1 MKKEHWNQESFAAEQ
16 TLQTA
21 AQKSI
26 RKGKLRRLVALLS
39 AFVIFITMNTLKFE
53 ADTLERYAMCG
64 FDAHLH
70 DASCLDEN
78 GQVICGMDEH
88 IHTDACFQQRPVK
101 PEPTVLDEYL
111 PLNSQVVLSSP
122 MEGLEAQVG
131 EVSLELGDDGLES
144 APLPA
149 ENGAIGDGLEIV
161 YDDPAAPISET
172 YEYYLNTDVAFL
184 SDVLNGVGLN
194 LSDFTSVGEV
204 VDDVIDMSGR
214 NFNVE
219 PVEGVDGEYIIRTL
233 CDFDRAEL
241 GLVSGDG
248 IKTVWLFNGLAPK
261 AAEPEANTTYNNEE
275 TADDENRIDDD
286 VTADAASGENDG
298 KQNAGIEE
306 AVAEDKIELTDRAE
320 ETAAIEETEQADQAE
335 ETAETAETDKADQPE
350 ETAETEQ
357 TDKAD
362 QPEETAGTEQTDK
375 ADQAEETAGTGD
387 VTNDGSESAEPENTR
402 TVELDFTNYIATDE
416 HAVYLYDAANV
427 FVLVN
432 TEEIAD
438 ADGVEVIA
446 EESEG
451 EVPTSTIVITGDGEY
466 ELDGVVYTVRG
477 LVLPEKVVT
486 NEDQSVTIATANE
499 ESTLLN
505 VEPVFEESAEGYADI
520 FSLFQAAE
528 SDPTLLSRLSDA
540 LLGVAY
546 AEEVRTLQM
555 KLFNIGLQSTEDGS
569 EVEPGTTVHVT
580 TSFDAIEGVDFAL
593 YHIVDDRPVLVE
605 NAVVEENGAA
615 VGFDFEIDS
624 LSPFALV
631 YYTVTTREG
640 ETFTGYSFK
649 TDEKALDAQKLL
661 ETLGIQA
668 IATGVTCNDES
679 VAIDGLG
686 IALPESFDKLVLAI
700 EAGVDKYEITL
711 LTGDELTA
719 AAGDYAVALDL
730 SNAGLDDS
738 VNYKVEISQQPA
750 SDEQVA
756 AVEAALSETLEN
768 GVRKVAH
775 VTDLEMVD
783 ISIINVETGL
793 PIEPAGAVAVSLTHA
808 GEAVPTVVHF
818 RNDGEVETLPVEN
831 GAFTTDSFSAFTGS
845 YTVEYEIING
855 EVTVKVDFTNIVQNG
870 VDFDTNDVITALND
884 GVNVSIAELEAGYV
898 NGSEGVAH
906 GELSIDYTT
915 ADNESNNNE
924 NVNWAAYDVMSADQG
939 LSVAD
944 GEIKVSADGKVVLS
958 DGVSTINI
966 VITGYQNTVQK
977 VLGDGATIEALEGE
991 LPMGASAAYVDLSD
1005 KADELAGAYGLIPG
1019 QNEEEKK
1026 EIGFSA
1032 FDVSVSCPDGELPVE
1047 GRFAVTV
1054 PHTVEIPEGAEIEL
1068 YHIHNDVAE
1077 KVEGATVENGTVSFE
1092 TNGFSEYVIRYTVEF
1107 HNGEEEVVIQGGSQV
1122 LLSTLIERLGLTRED
1137 GSAFTVDEVE
1147 KVEFTTPELF
1157 TVEEVFEGE
1166 TVTLR
1171 EEILNDAPTGITESE
1186 AAETTE
1192 DETAGRTITIETG
1205 HDFVLTSEQPFEA
1218 DQMVLTLTDG
1228 EVIGMDVTDD
1238 QSTLTTFIKFFAKD
1252 AEIIKKDQDQNNPA
1266 MHIIG
1271 NQEAP
1276 NDPALVSTYYVL
1288 AVLKDKQDKELGWAI
1303 ENVTLNAATTQVNF
1317 SAFNPFESQI
1327 VGESAEAYAA
1337 RRGQTIA
1344 VNSEKI
1350 IYDKNINTIET
1361 RLYRTDSELSIVN
1374 YYELVTRHSENST
1387 YETPEDGYEF
1397 GGNFTNGEGTQN
1409 EIHLKKAN
1417 NKKYKVRIYLD
1428 EDAVDNIASS
1438 DNYYLYLKINH
1449 ASGDP
1454 SYQFVKLDINA
1465 ATTKGG
1471 YVEYEF
1477 PHWMDNNG
1485 NLKSATAT
1493 NNTFTGNEQG
1503 IEVKLLKYSGDF
1515 KPNNYTN
1522 ATVNTEGSAIKA
1534 YKVHY
1539 DTKKTNPQST
1549 TTGYH
1554 EVEETVDG
1562 KTVVN
1567 CIDYVEL
1574 ETIDA
1579 EGKYNYASILG
1590 PNLNYGIVADHFY
1603 HENHVQTNFAVNHY
1617 TGHGHDARPDLSG
1630 SSGGQIVIGEYNEIV
1645 SDFWI
1650 NGPVNGVG
1658 DATTALPAGQL
1669 KIGDPLSGTLV
1680 VYADNDSGATG
1691 ELQMNQGKLGGN
1703 LNQTVLIQTDGQEL
1717 SENIVEPALQ
1727 YMDNMSAELAAHT
1740 ATFIPPIPSQGK
1752 LTIETKEFPDDATIF
1767 IDADPILPFIGS
1779 AGDLIIDK
1787 KPNQTIIFN
1796 FKDNY
1801 TKTHAT
1807 IKLAQFVVKQD
1818 GFPDDGYTTKSPV
1831 GTGAPENVCMDSI
1844 ARHIIWNLY
1853 GVHGNASIDISG
1865 GVFLQP
1871 NEDSVIDVAGTSAG
1885 WIVSEGLVSNGSGEW
1900 HNVFAEMPET
1910 SSVKLHAYK
1919 TVDHMQPRVSQKFNF
1934 FLDEYDTTVNGNWR
1948 NIYNNIKNSTGSVDF
1963 PEIKNLS
1970 EGWHV
1975 YRIHEDQLKP
1985 AGTNGYFVM
1994 DDDTYYAAVNVK
2006 VTTTAGGQAATIVSN
2021 PVYYRN
2027 FTPGEFVRNS
2037 ETLTGFSDED
2047 KVSRVVFDN
2056 EEVKEGLNILK
2067 KVEGTTANN
2076 VVFTFKIELWFE
2088 NGEDIS
2094 PLVRNDEIGT
2104 DAAKFTAVT
2113 SEGNSTFTITAN
2125 ENNHS
2130 IGTIT
2135 LKAGELITIQGI
2147 DAGAHYQITET
2158 KVGDKTIS
2166 TEDYVDGYKGKT
2178 APQTGD
2184 LSNGLAS
2191 VTFVNEY
2198 KAEGKLDL
2206 KAHKALTDT
2215 TGTGKALVAN
2225 LFGFRLTGHNAV
2237 NPDQPIY
2244 NDADGNVIFPTI
2256 HYTSADMDGATPDPD
2271 TGKLTKTLTY
2281 IVHEQHELGD
2291 GATGSSIAGQ
2301 NVTYDD
2307 DKTVTVTLVDNG
2319 DGTITAKPDVSE
2331 FTVEFNNIYEYKVSK
2346 TFEGTK
2352 VLTGRDM
2359 ADQEFWFNA
2368 VLTKYNDG
2376 TTETTYA
2383 DDAAREAVDF
2393 VTTKVEG
2400 TNLAN
2405 GNIVFAHITFKKAGT
2420 YTFTVTE
2427 DETRL
2432 PEDVEPLTP
2441 GQSYDVTIVVTEG
2454 TDPATNEKI
2463 LVAGDPTYTNNKT
2476 INNTQKKMGF
2486 NVTKEW
2492 FNVEGNQVF
2501 EGHTITF
2508 SVTKDGAAFPV
2519 TAEHIE
2525 KVGTSSTD
2533 GSYTVNN
2540 DGTVTL
2546 TAGTDAWPT
2555 VKLKELD
2562 YPTTGYAVSETAHTG
2577 EADGNF
2583 VNTTYSLNAGEYQA
2597 SSPDIKV
2604 DNDTL
2609 KIKNTETS
2617 TGLHVTKKWYASD
2630 GMTDISTSKTGTIY
2644 FAIKINMSGNSGY
2657 YSVANYNAAQAGNM
2671 SEGREILT
2679 TLNPTDGKALKVF
2692 ELTKLANGK
2701 WNSITIDKL
2710 HTNPW
2715 GWNDNVA
2722 EYSVVEIAKDTNDQW
2737 QEVTTGVTYSLNG
2750 GTAGNIAYTHIT
2762 ITDGETNEDAGDVT
2776 TAGTLIIKNQEEEA
2790 DGKIEVRKVW
2800 IENGEDVTATTTH
2813 EPITLKLMKHTLKS
2827 VRFVSVIVQDYQ
2839 YTNPGNVINTIQCL
2853 AGSTIKTIIKLPFNG
2868 WSYSIVDADGQDVTQ
2883 IINPDYQ
2890 GDGIYVQFVANKDVT
2905 VRIFSDYN
2913 RKATADDCSIEKI
2926 ADPEEISVPD
2936 SEVETLTLS
2945 ASNGWYDAVDGLDLI
2960 SEDDL
2965 EYSYYLVEN
2974 GIDGYKVSYKYD
2986 EAIVDADHRTV
2997 RGLITVTNTKT
3008 EGGKGA
3014 LKLKKEALADTSLD
3028 VSQTN
3033 GKYAFVVEGPTG
3045 GTNILR
3051 KYVIIKTVN
3060 GKGTAYKTGDLNE
3073 NWTVNDIPAWS
3084 DTGSQ
3089 ALTGDGYVV
3098 FPDLEPGEYTVS
3110 EVRTNLDDTPEKT
3123 AMCLYDII
3131 VPGDLRNVVDISN
3144 KTAKIYVGQGEV
3156 ASADIVFK
3164 NKLIPI
3170 EPVIRKMVIDINDST
3185 ETQGPNYHTEHTF
3198 NDSADYDIGDD
3209 VPYRITTTLPSE
3221 YYRSAD
3227 TTKYFYELYD
3237 DMTHTKLKEWKMY
3250 AFVKTDEA
3258 VNGETGKWYDV
3269 TDSFTVDEG
3278 AYQDG
3283 KQMIKVHPKNT
3294 DYDLLQVTSKKWV
3307 NNWDDDNTY
3316 VYHYPYKDPEITEET
3331 EYFGGYTSREIRYLQ
3346 FRYTATLMGDA
3357 TIGSEGNPNDTWLK
3371 YENGTKDH
3379 GETETD
3385 RNKVF
3390 TYRLAFNKV
3399 DDKNNKLTGASF
3411 ELYKKYKPANRGNA
3425 RDIETFYGNNSA
3437 SLPAGR
3443 YVVDNNTEYI
3453 LAGSTLP
3460 QGVVECEAADSDDI
3474 YVLVKRT
3481 SNDSYDFVWNG
3492 LDDGEYLLFETAAPN
3507 GYKPIASP
3515 IAITIDA
3522 GHQPE
3527 ADDPKMTFFDFT
3539 ASGTTDEG
3547 SESEPDPDDPQT
3559 TEFDPAATGV
3569 QSGWF
3574 TVNKTETTIEGGGK
3588 LVTVQPDSVTG
3599 AIPNTPYSGI
3609 QIYKIDERTRGAATV
3624 NFLKGAEFTI
3634 YKWTGYTYSEYA
3646 LDGVVG
3652 GSKTA
3657 TVTTGENG
3665 FAAFSKLEPGEYR
3678 ISETK
3683 MPTGFIKPVVNDIFF
3698 KVGYNDQGIIVTRY
3712 RNEVQVETITE
3723 NGQTITRE
3731 IERNDAD
3738 VVSVTQGSSAE
3749 FGYVTRYTT
3758 DDTWLG
3764 IHGSAGDVPPTFIV
3778 GNMPGASLPS
3788 TGGPGTTMFYIVGSI
3803 LTMLAAVLLIT
3814 KKRTDGQGID

>member
-184 SDVLNGVGLN
+184 SDVLNGIGLN

-204 VDDVIDMSGR
+204 VDDVIEMSGR

-248 IKTVWLFNGLAPK
+248 VKTVWLFNGLAPK

-286 VTADAASGENDG
+286 ATADAASGENDG

-320 ETAAIEETEQADQAE
+320 ETAATEETEQADQAE
-335 ETAETAETDKADQPE
+335 ETAETAE
-350 ETAETEQ
+350 
-357 TDKAD
+357 
-362 QPEETAGTEQTDK
+362 TDK

-845 YTVEYEIING
+845 YTVEYTTDNN
-855 EVTVKVDFTNIVQNG
+855 EVTVKLDFTDIVRNG
-870 VDFDTNDVITALND
+870 VDFDANSVITALND
-884 GVNVSIAELEAGYV
+884 GVSVSISELEAGYV
-898 NGSEGVAH
+898 NGTDSVVN
-906 GELSIDYTT
+906 GELYIDYTT
-915 ADNESNNNE
+915 ADNKDSLIQKS
-924 NVNWAAYDVMSADQG
+924 WGLMDVVSADDG
-939 LSVAD
+939 LTVEN
-944 GEIKVSADGKVVLS
+944 GEIRVTADGKVVLS
-958 DGVSTINI
+958 DGETTINI
-966 VITGYQNTVQK
+966 VITGYQASVQK
-977 VLGDGATIEALEGE
+977 VLGDGAIIEALGDTE
-991 LPMGASAAYVDLSD
+991 LPMGASASYEDLSD
-1005 KADELAGAYGLIPG
+1005 KADELAGTYGLIPE

-1054 PHTVEIPEGAEIEL
+1054 PHTVEIPEGAEVEL
-1068 YHIHNDVAE
+1068 YHIHDDVAE
-1077 KVEGATVENGTVSFE
+1077 KVEGATVENGIVSFE

-1317 SAFNPFESQI
+1317 SAFNPFESQ
-1327 VGESAEAYAA
+1327 GEGETAEAYAA

-1344 VNSEKI
+1344 VDGEKI
-1350 IYDKNINTIET
+1350 IYDKTINTIET

-1374 YYELVTRHSENST
+1374 YYELVTRHSENNT

-1454 SYQFVKLDINA
+1454 SYQYVKLDINA
-1465 ATTKGG
+1465 AATKGG

-1658 DATTALPAGQL
+1658 QATTALPAGQL

-1717 SENIVEPALQ
+1717 SENIVEPALH

-1796 FKDNY
+1796 FKETY
-1801 TKTHAT
+1801 SKAHAT

-1818 GFPDDGYTTKSPV
+1818 GFPPDGYTTKSPV

-1948 NIYNNIKNSTGSVDF
+1948 NIYNDIKNSTGSVDF

-2006 VTTTAGGQAATIVSN
+2006 VTTTAGGQTATIVSN

-2104 DAAKFTAVT
+2104 PAAKFTAVT

-2135 LKAGELITIQGI
+2135 LKASELITIQGI

-2166 TEDYVDGYKGKT
+2166 TENYVDGYKGKT

-2198 KAEGKLDL
+2198 KAVGKLDL

-2215 TGTGKALVAN
+2215 TGTNKELVAN

-2237 NPDQPIY
+2237 NPDQAIY
-2244 NDADGNVIFPTI
+2244 NDAAGNVIFPTI
-2256 HYTSADMDGATPDPD
+2256 HYTSADMDGATPDPV

-2281 IVHEQHELGD
+2281 IIHEQHELGD

-2319 DGTITAKPDVSE
+2319 DGTITATPDVSE
-2331 FTVEFNNIYEYKVSK
+2331 FTVEFNNTYEYKVSK

-2383 DDAAREAVDF
+2383 DDAAREEVDF

-2525 KVGTSSTD
+2525 KVGNSSTD

-2597 SSPDIKV
+2597 SSPDAKV

-2609 KIKNTETS
+2609 KIKNTETN
-2617 TGLHVTKKWYASD
+2617 TGLHVTKKWVASD
-2630 GMTDISTSKTGTIY
+2630 GETDISKTVARDVIY
-2644 FAIKINMSGNSGY
+2644 FVVKYDQYGAGYYTVRQYNYALDNMKTEGLDGNNGDRVTDLNATDDSGNGRVVKIFEIRRGSDGKWG
-2657 YSVANYNAAQAGNM
+2657 SVAI
-2671 SEGREILT
+2671 E
-2679 TLNPTDGKALKVF
+2679 
-2692 ELTKLANGK
+2692 
-2701 WNSITIDKL
+2701 KL
-2710 HTNPW
+2710 HNNPLGW
-2715 GWNDNVA
+2715 GSNGLS
-2722 EYSVVEIAKDTNDQW
+2722 YSIVEIEQNASGQW
-2737 QEVTTGVTYSLNG
+2737 QEVTSGVSYAING
-2750 GTAGNIAYTHIT
+2750 SNGSGIEIDTATGNIAVSSQGRMVITNRIDDGIEVKKVWSGNFTPSEKTATVQLKRIKSAASNATISWYSPDYTERSEGTASDYIGKTPQGTWTTDANGSTLHVGDKVKISGVFYDKVVYGKYVGLKDLAVSQPNGT
-2762 ITDGETNEDAGDVT
+2762 IT
-2776 TAGTLIIKNQEEEA
+2776 
-2790 DGKIEVRKVW
+2790 
-2800 IENGEDVTATTTH
+2800 
-2813 EPITLKLMKHTLKS
+2813 
-2827 VRFVSVIVQDYQ
+2827 F
-2839 YTNPGNVINTIQCL
+2839 
-2853 AGSTIKTIIKLPFNG
+2853 
-2868 WSYSIVDADGQDVTQ
+2868 
-2883 IINPDYQ
+2883 
-2890 GDGIYVQFVANKDVT
+2890 
-2905 VRIFSDYN
+2905 
-2913 RKATADDCSIEKI
+2913 
-2926 ADPEEISVPD
+2926 EISG
-2936 SEVETLTLS
+2936 SEVMLQIHGGGNYTVEVTEAVQVDNSGNTAEPENEGEPVTLN
-2945 ASNGWYDAVDGLDLI
+2945 AANGWYYHWNALSDN
-2960 SEDDL
+2960 
-2965 EYSYYLVEN
+2965 YSYYVVETGIPTGINVAYTYN
-2974 GIDGYKVSYKYD
+2974 G
-2986 EAIVDADHRTV
+2986 ETV
-2997 RGLITVTNTKT
+2997 PVGGITKGLITVTNTKT
-3008 EGGKGA
+3008 EEEKGA

-3028 VSQTN
+3028 VSQTD

-3098 FPDLEPGEYTVS
+3098 FPDLDPGEYTVS

-3156 ASADIVFK
+3156 ASADIVFE

-3209 VPYRITTTLPSE
+3209 VPYRITTNLPSE

-3227 TTKYFYELYD
+3227 TTKYFYKLYD
-3237 DMTHTKLKEWKMY
+3237 DMTHTKLKDWKMY

-3258 VNGETGKWYDV
+3258 VNGEKGKWYDV
-3269 TDSFTVDEG
+3269 TDSFKVDEG
-3278 AYQDG
+3278 EYGNG
-3283 KQMIKVHPKNT
+3283 KQRIIAYPNNPEK
-3294 DYDLLQVTSKKWV
+3294 DLLEVTSKKWV
-3307 NNWDDDNTY
+3307 SNWDDDNTY

-3346 FRYTATLMGDA
+3346 FRYTATLMDDA
-3357 TIGSEGNPNDTWLK
+3357 TIGSEGNPNDAWMK
-3371 YENGTKDH
+3371 YENGTAQH
-3379 GETETD
+3379 GETEKD
-3385 RNKVF
+3385 RNRVF

-3460 QGVVECEAADSDDI
+3460 QGVVKCDAADSDDI

-3492 LDDGEYLLFETAAPN
+3492 LDDGEYLLFETAAPK

-3574 TVNKTETTIEGGGK
+3574 TVNKRETTIEGGGK
-3588 LVTVQPDSVTG
+3588 LVTVDPNSVTG

-3646 LDGVVG
+3646 PEGVVG

-3731 IERNDAD
+3731 IERKDAD
-3738 VVSVTQGSSAE
+3738 VVSVSQGSSAE
-3749 FGYVTRYTT
+3749 FGYVTRYTAG
-3758 DDTWLG
+3758 DTWLG
-3764 IHGSAGDVPPTFIV
+3764 INETAGDVPPTFIV